1 MCILWNKNIN
11 LQPIDF
17 QINAS
22 SYTFLQFPHLC
33 YHGFFFLE
41 IVYKLSPKLFIV
53 KKTKN
58 KKTFRELC
66 IYCTEPPQGAGKTGF
81 PCLAVSFSSLLRYTN
96 YWIRLLHDMKNYA
109 DLHNSLHYTN
119 Q

>member
-22 SYTFLQFPHLC
+22 SNTFLQFPHLC
-33 YHGFFFLE
+33 YHGFFFFGNRLQ
-41 IVYKLSPKLFIV
+41 IVPKIV
-53 KKTKN
+53 HNKEKKN

-96 YWIRLLHDMKNYA
+96 YWIRLLHDIKNYA

>member
-1 MCILWNKNIN
+1 M
-11 LQPIDF
+11 D
-17 QINAS
+17 
-22 SYTFLQFPHLC
+22 
-33 YHGFFFLE
+33 FFFFGNRLQ
-41 IVYKLSPKLFIV
+41 IVPKIV
-53 KKTKN
+53 HNKKKKN